1 MVFTPRIY
9 ASHFEAVLLYQLPL
23 LLTPSQLGRVQRFDK
38 RHVDVVTLLRGDGHC
53 RAFKGS
59 GVGVL
64 VVGSSGDVASRLDA
78 ILIEIVI
85 GSLQVAAISKIRSG
99 LRWSLILILERK
111 QKFLRFIFLDF
122 YICGMPKSEIVQI
135 SDSH

>member
-9 ASHFEAVLLYQLPL
+9 ASHFEAVLLCQLLLL
-23 LLTPSQLGRVQRFDK
+23 LLTPSQLGRVQRFNK

-64 VVGSSGDVASRLDA
+64 VVGGSGDEASRLDA
-78 ILIEIVI
+78 IVIEIVI
-85 GSLQVAAISKIRSG
+85 GSLQVAAISKIGSG
-99 LRWSLILILERK
+99 LRWSLILILEK
-111 QKFLRFIFLDF
+111 NNSFLDLF
-122 YICGMPKSEIVQI
+122 F
-135 SDSH
+135 